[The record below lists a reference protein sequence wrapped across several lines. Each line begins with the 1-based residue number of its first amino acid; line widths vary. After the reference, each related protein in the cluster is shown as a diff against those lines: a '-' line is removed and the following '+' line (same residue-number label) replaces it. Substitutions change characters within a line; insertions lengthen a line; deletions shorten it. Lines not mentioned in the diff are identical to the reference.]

1 MLMEKG
7 MVKGMGDSHLG
18 GFFIFLFFLFFNET
32 LLGFRLWVLVVDV
45 SWRHTRF
52 ASLHNFNC
60 SC

>member
-7 MVKGMGDSHLG
+7 MVKGMGDSGLG
-18 GFFIFLFFLFFNET
+18 GFFLFFIFFNET

-52 ASLHNFNC
+52 ASPHNFNC